1 MKINKD
7 SKLFLKISSALVA
20 VALWFAI
27 TYTEDPV
34 ISQYLSDIQIVFEGE
49 DRLLDNGLI
58 ITNKESLPA
67 LSAVISGN
75 RSSVISSIRSV
86 SAVADVSGIQAAGTN
101 TVQIKYSY
109 PTYAVTLARSKTEE
123 ITIETEKV
131 ISRRIPVRIEQSN
144 SDKNEEHIIKSQLT
158 EQEILVRGA
167 ESVINRISYAKAVVD
182 ATNIVQT
189 SSQEYFYKFYDKD
202 GDLVADDD
210 IIYKEF
216 ATVSVE
222 NEVYKRAELA
232 VKVVLTEELSGE
244 YALKVKNLS
253 AQAVKAGVPEDSE
266 LTEIFAYFA
275 GGRSEDDVY
284 KLKLD
289 VPEGVYLPEDSRTV
303 TAQCELVPKVV
314 KELEVPVTAIN
325 IPEGKKAKITPAKIK
340 ITAKGAEDAL
350 SADKIKATVD
360 AKEITTAG
368 GAPVHIEAQDG
379 ITVIGAYSAAVTI
392 E

>member
-20 VALWFAI
+20 VVLWFAI

-34 ISQYLSDIQIVFEGE
+34 ISQYLNDIQIVFEGE
-49 DRLLDNGLI
+49 DRLLENGLI
-58 ITNKESLPA
+58 ITNKESIPA

-86 SAVADVSGIQAAGTN
+86 SAAIDVSGITSSGTN
-101 TVQIKYSY
+101 TVQIKYNY
-109 PTYAVTLARSKTEE
+109 PTYAVTLTRSRAEE
-123 ITIETEKV
+123 ITIETENV

-144 SDKNEEHIIKSQLT
+144 GDKNEAHIIKSQAA
-158 EQEILVRGA
+158 EQEVLVRGA
-167 ESVINRISYAKAVVD
+167 ESTVNRISYAKAVVD
-182 ATNIVQT
+182 AANIVQT
-189 SSQEYFYKFYDKD
+189 SAREYFYKFYDKD

-222 NEVYKRAELA
+222 NEVYKRAELS
-232 VKVVLTEELSGE
+232 VKIVLSKGLEEN
-244 YALKVKNLS
+244 YALKIRNPSMQTVN
-253 AQAVKAGVPEDSE
+253 AGVPEDSE
-266 LTEIFAYFA
+266 LTEIFAYFE
-275 GGRSEDDVY
+275 GGRSEDNIY

-289 VPEGVYLPEDSRTV
+289 VPEGVYLPEESRTV
-303 TAQCELVPKVV
+303 SAQCELVPKIE
-314 KELEVPVTAIN
+314 KELEVSVTAVN

-340 ITAKGAEDAL
+340 VTAKGTEDVL

-368 GAPVHIEAQDG
+368 GAPVHIEAADG
-379 ITVIGAYSAAVTI
+379 ITVIGAYSVAVTI